1 MTRGYNYLTGYNGD
15 YQLDKIP
22 DLTGL
27 TAIVTGG
34 NAGIGY
40 ETCLALAK
48 KNATVYM
55 ASRSKDRAEAA
66 IALIL
71 KDTGKKVNFLSLD
84 LQDLKQ
90 VKAASDSF
98 LKLGIPLDILINN
111 AGIMACPFELTKDGI
126 ESQFATNH
134 VGHFVLFY

>member
-1 MTRGYNYLTGYNGD
+1 LTGY
-15 YQLDKIP
+15 
-22 DLTGL
+22 

-34 NAGIGY
+34 NTGIGY

-55 ASRSKDRAEAA
+55 ASRSSEKAETA
-66 IALIL
+66 IDLIF

-84 LQDLKQ
+84 LQDLNQ
-90 VKAASDSF
+90 VKAAADNF
-98 LKLGIPLDILINN
+98 LKLGVPLDILINN
-111 AGIMACPFELTKDGI
+111 AGIMFCPFELTKDGI

-134 VGHFVLFY
+134 VGHFVLV